1 MAQRKKNVLGRG
13 ISALIPENIEEE
25 SKKSEIEIDINS
37 IYPNENQP
45 RKNFDEERIN
55 ELAQSIKEH
64 GVIQPLIVAKD
75 GEFYKII
82 AGERRWRAAKVA
94 GLKKVPIIVKD
105 LTDTE
110 VMEISLIENLQREDL
125 NPVEEAKAYKAL
137 MDEYKLTQED
147 ISKKIGKARSSITN
161 SIRILNLDEKV
172 LSYIVDGTLSEGHG
186 KALLSIEDKNMQY
199 EIAKKIIDG
208 GLNVRQTE
216 QLVKTILKGKNKK
229 VKDKKKDIYIQE
241 IESKL
246 ENTFGTK
253 VTINKGR
260 KKGKIEIEYYSDDDF
275 QRIID
280 KLSI

>member
-216 QLVKTILKGKNKK
+216 QLVKTILKGKKKK